1 MDLCWESHIV
11 WKSTW
16 SQYTPRYRIMIL
28 FLCIN
33 YTYYYCKKV
42 ILIFFFIIC
51 YYFKI
56 SVMDIFLFRNY
67 KKMIFIKEQGPM
79 YGFRWLLLFCIPL
92 LHRPLAKEYTSSATF
107 IPLEFHELKKKK
119 KKNFMSCSFL
129 RSPYSNYLFSSSSNA
144 SNVDRACYLIGQPN
158 ILWGQF

>member
-1 MDLCWESHIV
+1 
-11 WKSTW
+11 
-16 SQYTPRYRIMIL
+16 MIL

-67 KKMIFIKEQGPM
+67 KKMIFIKESGPM
-79 YGFRWLLLFCIPL
+79 YGFR
-92 LHRPLAKEYTSSATF
+92 
-107 IPLEFHELKKKK
+107 
-119 KKNFMSCSFL
+119 
-129 RSPYSNYLFSSSSNA
+129 
-144 SNVDRACYLIGQPN
+144 
-158 ILWGQF
+158 